1 MSIEPT
7 NPVELPHPCAGLEI
21 VAFENISTWP
31 GHDKD
36 PKFTKNPILFND
48 NNPLVRLADVKKL
61 VDDLTRSQPSTGKAD
76 GWAELEKLI
85 LAIVGTSP
93 RIQAIHD
100 ASIAAAA
107 AILRHRTSLQDL
119 AINNLLGAETLPA
132 LDGHYCARPLGC
144 VCVESMQTGCAHW
157 MPSPV

>member
-7 NPVELPHPCAGLEI
+7 NPVELPHPCAGLVI

-61 VDDLTRSQPSTGKAD
+61 VDDLTDHKIETWRVGEVSKTVETVTRSQPSTGKAD
-76 GWAELEKLI
+76 GWDLIEGLLDIWDDSERPEELRAYVEGTWK
-85 LAIVGTSP
+85 IV
-93 RIQAIHD
+93 ID
-100 ASIAAAA
+100 D
-107 AILRHRTSLQDL
+107 LRT
-119 AINNLLGAETLPA
+119 ALLKHKGALT
-132 LDGHYCARPLGC
+132 
-144 VCVESMQTGCAHW
+144 
-157 MPSPV
+157 